1 MLLPPR
7 PRASSVPPAPKTV
20 KRMAIRYL
28 ALTETI
34 TPPISPARAHTP
46 DRQTETETQSST
58 NKPGRSR
65 GRGKWRPPQ
74 KPTPGVGTRSK
85 TRQAELVEAEATQA
99 QASRAVWPPRP
110 DTTKEIQ
117 QLTRGLILSDRTQDA
132 HRELQRILPSHSVDK
147 NHNIVRPPAA
157 GIHTQHQH
165 VFFIPPPRAGGGAQ
179 GASTPVSMAT
189 LGLIHRQ
196 DPSLA
201 ALLREDPASL
211 AVHTTRQRVYAA
223 MRLIHARLASIP
235 PAMGGGHARS
245 G

>member
-1 MLLPPR
+1 
-7 PRASSVPPAPKTV
+7 
-20 KRMAIRYL
+20 MAIRYL
-28 ALTETI
+28 PVTETI
-34 TPPISPARAHTP
+34 TPPISPARAPTP
-46 DRQTETETQSST
+46 VSQTETEAQSPT

-65 GRGKWRPPQ
+65 GRSKWRPPQ

-85 TRQAELVEAEATQA
+85 TRQAELDEAEATQA
-99 QASRAVWPPRP
+99 LASRAMWPPRP

-117 QLTRGLILSDRTQDA
+117 QMTRKLRIRDTPQDA

-147 NHNIVRPPAA
+147 NQNVVRPPAA
-157 GIHTQHQH
+157 GIHTQHQD

-179 GASTPVSMAT
+179 GASTPVSTAT

-211 AVHTTRQRVYAA
+211 AAHPTRQKVYAT
-223 MRLIHARLASIP
+223 MRLIRAGMLGQLASLQQWEE
-235 PAMGGGHARS
+235 AMHVQDEQ
-245 G
+245 